1 MRRSS
6 EHNDTE
12 GKGFAINRR
21 SLLVGGGA
29 AAGLALAW
37 GLWPRS
43 YMANLAVSSNETLIN
58 AFLKIDTS
66 GQIIIVVPQLEMGQ
80 GVSTVLPQILAD
92 ALGAD
97 WRTVAV
103 QGAPANPL
111 YANNL
116 LAGHFIKGA
125 WARLAE
131 GASDW
136 AVREY
141 AARNAMMLTGGATSV
156 RMFTD
161 AYRDAGLAARVLLC
175 KAAAARWGVDWQSCS
190 ISEGLVTDADRQRT
204 LRIGELAT
212 DAATFALPETLPAM
226 PADGEERLW
235 GRDVPRIDLPSKVD
249 GSHNYAADV
258 RLPDM
263 VFASIRQGPAGALRL
278 KSIREAEAQKTTG
291 YLQYVQREQWVAVIG
306 TNWWAANKALDGLDP
321 VFEVAGEQESGS
333 RLDTFYI
340 EKALDDAFDSEAG
353 GRLYQSGD
361 LAGSFRDA
369 RLIRADYRV
378 APALHLAIEPPCA
391 TARVTDT
398 LAEIWVASQAPAF
411 CRTAVADALGMS
423 EAQVV
428 LYPLSAGGSFGRR
441 MDHDAAV
448 QAALIAQELKRPVQL
463 LWSRAEDIITDRPRP
478 PAHARMVAKLVAG
491 GRIEALSVKVA
502 APCADR
508 ETWARVAHGTSQR
521 SAMQQASQTPDPRAI
536 SGLPSLYAIPH
547 FAVDHYPAALPLPCG
562 RWRGNADSYSCFFTE
577 SFMDELA
584 QKAGID
590 PFSFRIR
597 HMGEQPR
604 LAQCLS
610 TAAAM
615 GGWQGGIMSSG
626 QGIAC
631 HAMDN
636 GYIAVVIQANMVGG
650 RITVKTATAVADI
663 GNQPHPDIARQ
674 QIEGGLIFG
683 LAAALGCAADYE
695 EGLPTRAIMGRMG
708 VPRLADIGDIMVEIM
723 PSESEPAGV
732 GQIGVPAVAPALA
745 GALYTLTGKR
755 YRDLPLVAAS

>member
-1 MRRSS
+1 MQRLS
-6 EHNDTE
+6 EQNEPGDT
-12 GKGFAINRR
+12 GGAMNRR
-21 SLLVGGGA
+21 RFLVGGGA
-29 AAGLALAW
+29 VAGLLIAW
-37 GLWPRS
+37 GVWPRS
-43 YMANLAVSSNETLIN
+43 YAPNLAVASNETLIN

-66 GQIIIVVPQLEMGQ
+66 GQIIVVVPQLEMGQ
-80 GVSTVLPQILAD
+80 GVNTVLPQILAD

-103 QGAPANPL
+103 QGAPVSPL
-111 YANNL
+111 YANSL
-116 LAGHFIKGA
+116 LAGHYMKGA
-125 WARLAE
+125 WATLAE
-131 GASDW
+131 DASEW

-141 AARNAMMLTGGATSV
+141 ATRNAMMLTGGATSV
-156 RMFTD
+156 RMFAD

-190 ISEGLVTDADRQRT
+190 ISQGLVTDGQRT

-212 DAATFALPETLPAM
+212 DAATFVLPETLPAM
-226 PADGEERLW
+226 SGEGEERLW

-249 GSHNYAADV
+249 GSHNFAADV

-278 KSIREAEAQKTTG
+278 KSVREAEAKKTIG
-291 YLQYVQREQWVAVIG
+291 FLQLVQREKWVAAIG
-306 TNWWAANKALDGLDP
+306 TNWWAANKALDAVDP
-321 VFEVAGEQESGS
+321 VFEVAGEQDSGA
-333 RLDTFYI
+333 RLDTFFI
-340 EKALDDAFDSEAG
+340 EKALDEAFDSEAG

-361 LAGSFRDA
+361 LATSFKEA

-378 APALHLAIEPPCA
+378 APALHLSVEPPCA
-391 TARVTDT
+391 TARVTDE

-411 CRTAVADALGMS
+411 CRAAVADALGMS
-423 EAQVV
+423 ESQVV

-448 QAALIAQELKRPVQL
+448 QAAVIAQELKRPVQL

-478 PAHARMVAKLVAG
+478 PAHARMFAKLVAG
-491 GRIEALSVKVA
+491 GRIEGLSAKVA
-502 APCADR
+502 APSADR
-508 ETWARVAHGTSQR
+508 EIWARVARGASER
-521 SAMQQASQTPDPRAI
+521 AAMQEAGKAADPRAI

-547 FAVDHYPAALPLPCG
+547 FAVDHYPVTLPLPSG
-562 RWRGNADSYSCFFTE
+562 RWRSNADSYSCFFTE

-584 QKAGID
+584 QEAGID

-597 HMGEQPR
+597 HMGAQPR
-604 LAQCLS
+604 MAQCLS

-626 QGIAC
+626 QGLAC

-636 GYIAVVIQANMVGG
+636 GYIAVMIQANMVGG
-650 RITVKTATAVADI
+650 RINVKTITAVADI
-663 GNQPHPDIARQ
+663 GDQPHPDIARQ

-683 LAAALGCAADYE
+683 LAAALGGAAEYE
-695 EGLPTRAIMGRMG
+695 EGLPKRAIMGRMG
-708 VPRLADIGDIMVEIM
+708 LPRLADIGDIMVEIM
-723 PSESEPAGV
+723 PSESDPAGV

-755 YRDLPLVAAS
+755 YRDLPLVTSA